1 MTQADP
7 EEIRAAV
14 VRRYS
19 ALARAAQSGQRVT
32 DSDPGEF
39 TAGCFGSAG
48 YGDISE
54 VPEGAARA
62 SLGCGNPVAVAD
74 LQPGDVV
81 LDLGSGGGID
91 VLLSARRVSPGGR
104 AFGLDASPD
113 MVALARENAT
123 RAGAGNVQF
132 LRGHIEDI
140 PLPDGQVNVVISNC
154 VLNLSAD
161 KPRALAEAFRVLRP
175 GGRLGIS
182 DVIASDEAD
191 PGQRAEA
198 ERLTGCTTG
207 TLTAD
212 EYRDLLLA
220 VGFTAIRIR
229 VTHDAGLGV
238 QSAIVQAGRPAA
250 PAGVLIRPMRP
261 ADAGQVLSIYQA
273 GLDTGH
279 ASFETAALRAV
290 LELCERD
297 AAAMWW
303 LGGCRPKRFALEH
316 PTIKAGAELI
326 ERLRQGEAAR
336 RTLLLDITTDNGIPV
351 VAAVSVD
358 HDGRGMA
365 CGLSSRLTASDAAR
379 AAVLEMCQMEM
390 AAPIA
395 EAKRAEGGDALL
407 NDADRRHLRRAE
419 FATADCELLHPRDM
433 SQHATSGPPAA
444 LGLKGMIGHLRDR
457 GIRLFLVDHTRQDVG
472 VAVARAVSPDLQ
484 PFSAAVSTKRF
495 AQTRRD
501 NEGSDIAGYETPLL

>member
-19 ALARAAQSGQRVT
+19 ALARAAQSGQQVT
-32 DSDPGEF
+32 DGDPGEF
-39 TAGCFGSAG
+39 TAGCFGNAG
-48 YGDISE
+48 YGDVSE

-132 LRGHIEDI
+132 LLGHIEDI

-175 GGRLGIS
+175 GGRIGIS

-220 VGFTAIRIR
+220 VGFTAVRIR

-261 ADAGQVLSIYQA
+261 ANAGQVLSIYQA
-273 GLDTGH
+273 GLDTGQ
-279 ASFETAALRAV
+279 ASFETAGPAWEAF
-290 LELCERD
+290 D
-297 AAAMWW
+297 AA
-303 LGGCRPKRFALEH
+303 
-316 PTIKAGAELI
+316 
-326 ERLRQGEAAR
+326 RLSLHRHVATDPSG
-336 RTLLLDITTDNGIPV
+336 LLLGWAAA
-351 VAAVSVD
+351 AAVSDRCVYAGVVEHSVYIRPD
-358 HDGRGMA
+358 ARGRGIGA
-365 CGLSSRLTASDAAR
+365 ALIAALIGSTESAGIWTIQTGIFPENTASIRLHER
-379 AAVLEMCQMEM
+379 AGFRVV
-390 AAPIA
+390 
-395 EAKRAEGGDALL
+395 G
-407 NDADRRHLRRAE
+407 
-419 FATADCELLHPRDM
+419 T
-433 SQHATSGPPAA
+433 
-444 LGLKGMIGHLRDR
+444 RDR
-457 GIRLFLVDHTRQDVG
+457 IGCHHGRWRDVTFLERRSSI
-472 VAVARAVSPDLQ
+472 AR
-484 PFSAAVSTKRF
+484 
-495 AQTRRD
+495 
-501 NEGSDIAGYETPLL
+501 

>member
-19 ALARAAQSGQRVT
+19 ALARAAQSGRQIT
-32 DSDPGEF
+32 DCDPGEF
-39 TAGCFGSAG
+39 TAGCFGSTV
-48 YGDISE
+48 YGDVRE

-113 MVALARENAT
+113 MVALARENAA
-123 RAGAGNVQF
+123 RASAGNVQF
-132 LRGHIEDI
+132 LLGHIEDI

-161 KPRALAEAFRVLRP
+161 KPRALAEAFRVLHP

-182 DVIASDEAD
+182 DVIASDQAD

-220 VGFTAIRIR
+220 VGFTAVRIR

-279 ASFETAALRAV
+279 ASFETAAPAW
-290 LELCERD
+290 EAFD
-297 AAAMWW
+297 AARLSLHRHVATDPSGQL
-303 LGGCRPKRFALEH
+303 LGWV
-316 PTIKAGAELI
+316 
-326 ERLRQGEAAR
+326 AA
-336 RTLLLDITTDNGIPV
+336 
-351 VAAVSVD
+351 AAVSDRCVYAGVVEHSVYIRPD
-358 HDGRGMA
+358 ARGRG
-365 CGLSSRLTASDAAR
+365 
-379 AAVLEMCQMEM
+379 
-390 AAPIA
+390 I
-395 EAKRAEGGDALL
+395 GDALI
-407 NDADRRHLRRAE
+407 
-419 FATADCELLHPRDM
+419 
-433 SQHATSGPPAA
+433 AA
-444 LGLKGMIGHLRDR
+444 LIDSTESAGIWTIQTGIFPENTAS
-457 GIRLFLVDHTRQDVG
+457 IRLHERAGFRVVGTRHRIGCHHGRWRDVTFLE
-472 VAVARAVSPDLQ
+472 
-484 PFSAAVSTKRF
+484 
-495 AQTRRD
+495 RRSSIT
-501 NEGSDIAGYETPLL
+501 G

>member
-19 ALARAAQSGQRVT
+19 ALARAAQSGRQIR
-32 DSDPGEF
+32 DCDPGEF

-48 YGDISE
+48 YGDVSE

-113 MVALARENAT
+113 MVALARENAA

-132 LRGHIEDI
+132 LLGHIEDI

-161 KPRALAEAFRVLRP
+161 KPRALAEAFRVLHP

-182 DVIASDEAD
+182 DVIASDQAD

-220 VGFTAIRIR
+220 VGFTAVRIR

-279 ASFETAALRAV
+279 ASFETAAPAW
-290 LELCERD
+290 EAFD
-297 AAAMWW
+297 AARLSLHRHVATDPSGQL
-303 LGGCRPKRFALEH
+303 LGWV
-316 PTIKAGAELI
+316 
-326 ERLRQGEAAR
+326 AA
-336 RTLLLDITTDNGIPV
+336 
-351 VAAVSVD
+351 AAVSDRRVYAGVVEHSVYIRPD
-358 HDGRGMA
+358 ARGRG
-365 CGLSSRLTASDAAR
+365 
-379 AAVLEMCQMEM
+379 
-390 AAPIA
+390 I
-395 EAKRAEGGDALL
+395 GDALI
-407 NDADRRHLRRAE
+407 
-419 FATADCELLHPRDM
+419 
-433 SQHATSGPPAA
+433 AA
-444 LGLKGMIGHLRDR
+444 LIDSTESAGIWTIQTGIFPENTAS
-457 GIRLFLVDHTRQDVG
+457 IRLHERAGFRVVGTRHRIGCHHGRWRDVTFLE
-472 VAVARAVSPDLQ
+472 
-484 PFSAAVSTKRF
+484 
-495 AQTRRD
+495 RRSSIT
-501 NEGSDIAGYETPLL
+501 G